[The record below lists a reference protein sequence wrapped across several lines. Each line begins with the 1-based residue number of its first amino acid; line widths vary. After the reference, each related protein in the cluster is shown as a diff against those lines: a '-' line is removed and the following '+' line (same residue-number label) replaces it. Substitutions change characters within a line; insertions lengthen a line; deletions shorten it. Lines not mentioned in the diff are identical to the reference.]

1 MTRVNGNYQQP
12 KTNLRDWKRTHK
24 PLEAGQT
31 LSQPAG
37 EPKLREKT
45 GTIEFPQSV
54 SGGGNTQP
62 VVTDP
67 IATLNQELEAQAKA
81 DKLFKQER
89 QLKID
94 QEKMQER
101 IAKEEKTLASREKQL
116 ANLDTEKHP
125 KVAKR
130 LQKQIEAGRQYIQE
144 HKTKLGEISQNL
156 SNVQTEQAKLPLST
170 RKLSKEAQA
179 ALDMAR
185 NAEQG
190 AKFNPAAIDKGLG
203 IGAEES
209 DVTKQFRKLEEQTA
223 RIEEHKKEAGPKQ
236 GRAWNEAPNSKI
248 ETRARAPK
256 APEFPEMPKSQKQK
270 TNSLL
275 ESIMPNRE
283 QPVGKDYIAEANE
296 AAKEAAINQQQK
308 VRQGYLDRA
317 HRAEEASKF
326 HGTSQE
332 AMDRLHGFN
341 QGDSDVTKQFRELEA
356 KDIADQKDRQRY
368 LDRAHKAEEAS
379 KFHGTSQE
387 AMDRLHGFN
396 QEESDITKHFR
407 NLEKESKAKAKI
419 ATLKKAGKIGLGIA
433 AAAGL
438 AYGVYKL
445 FADDDKKAAPV
456 QPEEKQKAATDST
469 VVKQDTTSVENDTIA
484 AKENKE
490 VETEAPSA
498 ENKSGVTPVVVP
510 TTEEKEDAKVAQKE
524 NEEIAEAEKQDK
536 ADNAKKAEEAE
547 KTEKA
552 EQEYQEHIA
561 EVAENYWKYAQ
572 RELIFEHQGEV
583 GYKPSNQEIAERMV
597 KIMERNGVELDK
609 DGVHP
614 SPMLKVGDKVKVLFE
629 DEETAA

>member
-67 IATLNQELEAQAKA
+67 IATLNQEQEAQAKA

-94 QEKMQER
+94 QEEMQKR
-101 IAKEEKTLASREKQL
+101 IAKEEEKLVSRERKL
-116 ANLDTEKHP
+116 ANLDKGKNP
-125 KVAKR
+125 KKAIK
-130 LQKQIEAGRQYIQE
+130 LQERIEAGRQYIQK
-144 HKTKLGEISQNL
+144 HKAKLGEISQNL
-156 SNVQTEQAKLPLST
+156 SNVQAEQAKLPLST

-256 APEFPEMPKSQKQK
+256 APEMPQQQK

-296 AAKEAAINQQQK
+296 AAKAAKTSTAEAAVQPKKTYVKPEISIK
-308 VRQGYLDRA
+308 ETPHILPPVD
-317 HRAEEASKF
+317 AEVPKPE
-326 HGTSQE
+326 
-332 AMDRLHGFN
+332 
-341 QGDSDVTKQFRELEA
+341 TKGIFPSVNPEEYAQSLE
-356 KDIADQKDRQRY
+356 
-368 LDRAHKAEEAS
+368 KAEKQKIYPNADGKVYGEQLDKVAEKQHPGLKLKPENVGNVKP
-379 KFHGTSQE
+379 KFGS
-387 AMDRLHGFN
+387 
-396 QEESDITKHFR
+396 
-407 NLEKESKAKAKI
+407 
-419 ATLKKAGKIGLGIA
+419 LKKAGKIGLGIA
-433 AAAGL
+433 VAAGL

-490 VETEAPSA
+490 VETETEAPSA

-547 KTEKA
+547 KAEKA

-561 EVAENYWKYAQ
+561 ELKENYWKYAQ
-572 RELIFEHQGEV
+572 RELIFEHQGEA

-597 KIMERNGVELDK
+597 KIMERNGVKFDK

>member
-12 KTNLRDWKRTHK
+12 KTNLRDWKKTHK
-24 PLEAGQT
+24 QLEVGQT
-31 LSQPAG
+31 LSQPTG
-37 EPKLREKT
+37 DPKLREKT

-54 SGGGNTQP
+54 SGGGQNPQS
-62 VVTDP
+62 VVTNPQARPSAND
-67 IATLNQELEAQAKA
+67 IALLNQQNALTEQNEKIERVKRQIQSEEKKLAQMNRDENPGKYDAKA
-81 DKLFKQER
+81 
-89 QLKID
+89 
-94 QEKMQER
+94 ER
-101 IAKEEKTLASREKQL
+101 IKKKKAELTRLYDGRAGIETKIEKTQNEILKANEPAPAGDPVKKSQSTTNLVEKSL
-116 ANLDTEKHP
+116 
-125 KVAKR
+125 
-130 LQKQIEAGRQYIQE
+130 
-144 HKTKLGEISQNL
+144 
-156 SNVQTEQAKLPLST
+156 
-170 RKLSKEAQA
+170 
-179 ALDMAR
+179 
-185 NAEQG
+185 
-190 AKFNPAAIDKGLG
+190 
-203 IGAEES
+203 
-209 DVTKQFRKLEEQTA
+209 
-223 RIEEHKKEAGPKQ
+223 EAGPKQ
-236 GRAWNEAPNSKI
+236 GKAWNEAHNSKI

-256 APEFPEMPKSQKQK
+256 APEFPEMPELQKQK

-275 ESIMPNRE
+275 DAIMPNRE
-283 QPVGKDYIAEANE
+283 QPVGKNYIAEANE

-326 HGTSQE
+326 YGTSQE
-332 AMDRLHGFN
+332 AMDKLHGFN

-356 KDIADQKDRQRY
+356 KDIAEQKVRQGY

-419 ATLKKAGKIGLGIA
+419 ATLKKAGKIGLGLA
-433 AAAGL
+433 AAATV

-456 QPEEKQKAATDST
+456 QPEEKQKVAADST
-469 VVKQDTTSVENDTIA
+469 EVKQDTTSVENDTIA
-484 AKENKE
+484 AQGANE
-490 VETEAPSA
+490 VESETEAPNA
-498 ENKSGVTPVVVP
+498 ENKSGVTPVAVP
-510 TTEEKEDAKVAQKE
+510 TSEAEAKDSTKVDSVATEQKEDAKVAQKE

-547 KTEKA
+547 KA
-552 EQEYQEHIA
+552 EQEYKEHVA

-572 RELIFEHQGEV
+572 RELIFEHQGEA
-583 GYKPSNQEIAERMV
+583 GYKPSNKEITERMV
-597 KIMERNGVELDK
+597 KIMERNDVELDK

>member
-31 LSQPAG
+31 LSQPTG
-37 EPKLREKT
+37 DPRLREKT

-67 IATLNQELEAQAKA
+67 IATLNQEQEAQAKS

-125 KVAKR
+125 KIAKR

-144 HKTKLGEISQNL
+144 HRTKLGEISQNL
-156 SNVQTEQAKLPLST
+156 TNVQAEQAKLPLST
-170 RKLSKEAQA
+170 RKLSKDAQA

-185 NAEQG
+185 SAEQG

-223 RIEEHKKEAGPKQ
+223 RTEAHKKEAGPKQ

-256 APEFPEMPKSQKQK
+256 APEMPQQQK

-332 AMDRLHGFN
+332 AMN
-341 QGDSDVTKQFRELEA
+341 
-356 KDIADQKDRQRY
+356 
-368 LDRAHKAEEAS
+368 
-379 KFHGTSQE
+379 
-387 AMDRLHGFN
+387 RLHGFN

-456 QPEEKQKAATDST
+456 QPEEKQKVATDST

-490 VETEAPSA
+490 VETETEAPSA

-547 KTEKA
+547 KAEKA

-572 RELIFEHQGEV
+572 RELIFEHQGEA

-597 KIMERNGVELDK
+597 KIMERNGIEFDK

>member
-31 LSQPAG
+31 LSQPTG
-37 EPKLREKT
+37 DPRLREKT

-67 IATLNQELEAQAKA
+67 IATLNQEQEAQAKS

-125 KVAKR
+125 KIAKR

-144 HKTKLGEISQNL
+144 HRTKLGEISQNL
-156 SNVQTEQAKLPLST
+156 TNVQAEQAKLPLST
-170 RKLSKEAQA
+170 RKLSKDAQA

-185 NAEQG
+185 SAEQG

-223 RIEEHKKEAGPKQ
+223 RTEAHKKEAGPKQ

-256 APEFPEMPKSQKQK
+256 APEMPQQQK

-296 AAKEAAINQQQK
+296 AAKAAKTSTAEAAVQPKKTYVKPEISIKETPHILPPVN
-308 VRQGYLDRA
+308 
-317 HRAEEASKF
+317 AEVPKPE
-326 HGTSQE
+326 
-332 AMDRLHGFN
+332 
-341 QGDSDVTKQFRELEA
+341 TKGIFPSVNPEEYAQSLE
-356 KDIADQKDRQRY
+356 
-368 LDRAHKAEEAS
+368 KAEKQKIYPNADGKVYGEQLDKVAEKQHPGLKLKPENVGNVKP
-379 KFHGTSQE
+379 KFGS
-387 AMDRLHGFN
+387 
-396 QEESDITKHFR
+396 
-407 NLEKESKAKAKI
+407 
-419 ATLKKAGKIGLGIA
+419 LKKAGKIGLGIA

-456 QPEEKQKAATDST
+456 QPEEKQKVVADST
-469 VVKQDTTSVENDTIA
+469 EVKQDTTSVENDTIA
-484 AKENKE
+484 AQGANE
-490 VETEAPSA
+490 VESETEAPTA
-498 ENKSGVTPVVVP
+498 ENKSSVTPVAVP
-510 TTEEKEDAKVAQKE
+510 STEAKDSTKVDSVATEEKEDAKVAQKE

-536 ADNAKKAEEAE
+536 ADNAKKAE
-547 KTEKA
+547 KA
-552 EQEYQEHIA
+552 EQEYQEHVA
-561 EVAENYWKYAQ
+561 ELKENYWKYAQ
-572 RELIFEHQGEV
+572 RELIFEHQGEA

-597 KIMERNGVELDK
+597 KIMERNGVKFDK

>member
-341 QGDSDVTKQFRELEA
+341 Q
-356 KDIADQKDRQRY
+356 
-368 LDRAHKAEEAS
+368 
-379 KFHGTSQE
+379 
-387 AMDRLHGFN
+387 
-396 QEESDITKHFR
+396 EESDITKHFR